1 MPRRKLL
8 SDEAVLAGA
17 MRVMGR
23 TGPDAFTLA
32 AVSAETGI
40 APATLVQRFGD
51 KQGLIL
57 RAVEQDNAALF
68 RTLATAPAKPG
79 AASVIALFRILT
91 PPPDAEAGLPDQFL
105 WLRLD
110 MRDPALN
117 TLARA
122 RFTALRK
129 AIELAT
135 EACRL
140 LGLSRQRVAVCGL
153 NPHAGD
159 GGAIGNE
166 DKERIVPAVRI
177 QRIRTGGGIPLA
189 LEDSWLPA
197 GRLPSSS
204 GALTMSFAEKLAA
217 WRVVG

>member
-1 MPRRKLL
+1 
-8 SDEAVLAGA
+8 

-129 AIELAT
+129 AIEL
-135 EACRL
+135 RL
-140 LGLSRQRVAVCGL
+140 PPL
-153 NPHAGD
+153 
-159 GGAIGNE
+159 
-166 DKERIVPAVRI
+166 
-177 QRIRTGGGIPLA
+177 PLA
-189 LEDSWLPA
+189 PATAARLIEAQWQGAFNQWALEPQGHLIDYVTASLADW
-197 GRLPSSS
+197 
-204 GALTMSFAEKLAA
+204 FAAVLS
-217 WRVVG
+217 